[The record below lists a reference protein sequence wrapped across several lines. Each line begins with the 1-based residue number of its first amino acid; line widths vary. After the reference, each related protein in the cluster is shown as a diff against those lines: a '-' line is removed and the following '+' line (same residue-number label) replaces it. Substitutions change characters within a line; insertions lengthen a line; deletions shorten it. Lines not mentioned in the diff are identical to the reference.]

1 MHDARARRVAD
12 IADDGTFRERGPAA
26 LHARRWALEMAK
38 ERRVIAQPAPLAQ
51 GVARHDGISEQLA
64 DEEDLRSPLLV
75 LQLDHLDGCA
85 AGCREIEA
93 AMPDVRKFAAPTL
106 LGFGQV
112 EIVAAHGQVSLG
124 HRDRIAVGVVGDGAI
139 GPARYLVVRFE
150 APALVVVRAGQRGR
164 LFAAERGAWRY
175 RDAGV
180 VVGKRQGWTERGDA
194 LRGDADLLADL
205 RRHSNRRTN
214 DGHVAG
220 CSAAEEGEADGDDG
234 RSIQWVH
241 TDVEYDT
248 SSPMGLSNRSG
259 LENALAELFAAEKKA
274 RDLAD
279 EIADGPPELVL
290 AVLTEAV
297 ERARKLADE
306 PDRIARLESVAKILG
321 SISGP
326 AAVDA
331 LIDILGSE
339 EHEARHTAGMV
350 LEEIAFERF
359 KEVALGVE
367 RALAKLP
374 PDHLALSELPYI
386 LIEVPEP
393 GVIKLVHR
401 FLEHSSE
408 EVAAAAIEAC
418 VELGDPSS
426 VPKLAKLERDTRL
439 VELDE
444 EGEPDRNADASV
456 TIGEL
461 AKEARLLLQS
471 LEPEDSA

>member
-1 MHDARARRVAD
+1 
-12 IADDGTFRERGPAA
+12 
-26 LHARRWALEMAK
+26 
-38 ERRVIAQPAPLAQ
+38 
-51 GVARHDGISEQLA
+51 
-64 DEEDLRSPLLV
+64 
-75 LQLDHLDGCA
+75 
-85 AGCREIEA
+85 
-93 AMPDVRKFAAPTL
+93 
-106 LGFGQV
+106 
-112 EIVAAHGQVSLG
+112 
-124 HRDRIAVGVVGDGAI
+124 
-139 GPARYLVVRFE
+139 
-150 APALVVVRAGQRGR
+150 
-164 LFAAERGAWRY
+164 
-175 RDAGV
+175 
-180 VVGKRQGWTERGDA
+180 
-194 LRGDADLLADL
+194 
-205 RRHSNRRTN
+205 
-214 DGHVAG
+214 
-220 CSAAEEGEADGDDG
+220 
-234 RSIQWVH
+234 
-241 TDVEYDT
+241 
-248 SSPMGLSNRSG
+248 MGLSNRSG
-259 LENALAELFAAEKKA
+259 LESALAELFAAEKKA

-279 EIADGPPELVL
+279 EISDGPPELVL

-297 ERARKLADE
+297 ERARKLTDE
-306 PDRIARLESVAKILG
+306 PERIARLESVAKILG
-321 SISGP
+321 SITGP

-339 EHEARHTAGMV
+339 EHEARHTAGVV

-444 EGEPDRNADASV
+444 DGEPDRNSDASV